1 MLAGRME
8 KSTEIEGVIVEFY
21 RVGNAVKVSAVDT
34 RTFLEVSIVASPH
47 CSEQEMTD
55 TVLRKLA
62 YVQEKKLGQE
72 KSSGRKKSAGRKK
85 ARAGIKARAPGAAG
99 GTLTGYL
106 GAAG

>member
-72 KSSGRKKSAGRKK
+72 KKRGQEKSAGRNKGAG
-85 ARAGIKARAPGAAG
+85 ARSRRWNVDRVLRG
-99 GTLTGYL
+99 GRVGV
-106 GAAG
+106 